1 MSALTKIIL
10 IMACLFLLLMP
21 SCTRAGTQSEPQ
33 LATAAA
39 VETLEASPPAPLLTA
54 TLLPATS
61 AAGEQQAPAG
71 SDPGAALE
79 LTEERS
85 AAEPP
90 SPEPTEEPAE
100 APSATP
106 QIVVTQT
113 AEAPTPRAM
122 VTTAAAEAQDGEEGA
137 PAATDAPMDEAV
149 AGAVFG
155 NSGTTADLVERGISL
170 DVTGL
175 AATYAWLAVPIS
187 EGVLNPLPRHIL
199 LTFDDDDP
207 GEMTADSGRRM
218 YLFPVRPYLA
228 LYVTEGQSDAA
239 DQVARLGEL
248 IDTAHERTSGAD
260 LPRGDWMPLLPLVED
275 GRLQTWEQ
283 FADVDFASG
292 RGVRFLSDYSGVL
305 TYYYQGLSEED
316 RYYLSLIWPLVGE
329 EIPEL
334 EKLDGLVASFTIGER
349 GE

>member
-1 MSALTKIIL
+1 MFRVVYGGNLSALTKIIV
-10 IMACLFLLLMP
+10 IMACLFLLLLP
-21 SCTRAGTQSEPQ
+21 ACTQAGTQAEPPQ
-33 LATAAA
+33 PATAA
-39 VETLEASPPAPLLTA
+39 
-54 TLLPATS
+54 
-61 AAGEQQAPAG
+61 EQQVAG
-71 SDPGAALE
+71 GGDSGAALE
-79 LTEERS
+79 VAKERPT
-85 AAEPP
+85 AEAP
-90 SPEPTEEPAE
+90 SPEPTEEPTA

-113 AEAPTPRAM
+113 GEAPTPRAT
-122 VTTAAAEAQDGEEGA
+122 VTTAAAAETQDSEEEA
-137 PAATDAPMDEAV
+137 PASIDAPMDEAV
-149 AGAVFG
+149 TGAVFG

-187 EGVLNPLPRHIL
+187 EGVVNPLPRHIL

-207 GEMTADSGRRM
+207 EEMMTENSRRM

-228 LYVTEGQSDAA
+228 LYVTEGQSDVG

-248 IDTAHERTSGAD
+248 IDTAQERTSDAD
-260 LPRGDWMPLLPLVED
+260 LPPGDWMPLLPLVED

-305 TYYYQGLSEED
+305 TYYYQGLSEGD
-316 RYYLSLIWPLVGE
+316 RYYLSLFWPLVGE
-329 EIPEL
+329 EFPEL